1 MPAIQ
6 SKNGGTTREVGEMM
20 QRFRNE
26 VEHNPLLPQSGRT
39 SETGSI
45 GLRARH
51 VVRVL
56 SGPPRILPIAERTEG
71 MRIAPELAGRLF
83 RQQSLR
89 RDVLG
94 ERTIFAT
101 ASLAREN
108 PFPQA
113 FGNLKRPEVK
123 IAKAGRASRAGV
135 YQQCTDRHLQSQ
147 RGAVRTL
154 LLVFQKPI
162 LPSQTM
168 QSHIRLSSECVPF
181 YMKQK

>member
-56 SGPPRILPIAERTEG
+56 SGPPRNSPDLWSQRLCEKSPRWRGLFDALFSLSGLWQAGYAEFGAR
-71 MRIAPELAGRLF
+71 
-83 RQQSLR
+83 
-89 RDVLG
+89 
-94 ERTIFAT
+94 
-101 ASLAREN
+101 SLAE
-108 PFPQA
+108 
-113 FGNLKRPEVK
+113 K
-123 IAKAGRASRAGV
+123 ILFLA
-135 YQQCTDRHLQSQ
+135 L
-147 RGAVRTL
+147 
-154 LLVFQKPI
+154 
-162 LPSQTM
+162 
-168 QSHIRLSSECVPF
+168 
-181 YMKQK
+181 